1 MARRKATPVDLGLR
15 PYDPRGDETA
25 AAFRAFAIYRNLGP
39 GRTVAQVAKLLERN
53 PSNLEKWCTRHD
65 WVARAAAFDAVAE
78 VAAADEVLER
88 EITVRVR
95 QAKFARVLQQRA
107 VETLAGTK
115 ANPKTP
121 LTNREAIHA
130 FRVGVE
136 AERRA
141 LGMADRIEL
150 GGADGGPIQTQDVP
164 FDWKAALGGRPP
176 AGAGL
181 DDDDSDK

>member
-1 MARRKATPVDLGLR
+1 MARRKDAADVLR
-15 PYDPRGDETA
+15 PWDRRENETA
-25 AAFRAFAIYRNLGP
+25 AAFRAFALYRDMGALD
-39 GRTVAQVAKLLERN
+39 RTTAKVADALQTHHTNIR
-53 PSNLEKWCTRHD
+53 KWCTKHD
-65 WVARAAAFDAVAE
+65 WLARCRAFDAVAE
-78 VAAADEVLER
+78 IAAADETLER
-88 EITVRVR
+88 EIVVRVR